1 MLRKRDPGETW
12 KHTKSLWS
20 LQFWSWHWPL
30 CPMVRDRAPSAA
42 WPKTA
47 SRPVRRQWLWL
58 LRLPRPP
65 QPGVAQRFRSP
76 TSRACASSWGTRG
89 FSMPMES
96 ILTLPCSSQ
105 LNATFPSPC
114 IAKKIIIIMVF
125 LFLLAKSSL
134 VLLFFKLFVT
144 LICFCYCS
152 VCVMCVL
159 IFRFGCSCKLKFLC
173 FV

>member
-1 MLRKRDPGETW
+1 MLRKRDPRETW

-20 LQFWSWHWPL
+20 LQLWSWHWPL
-30 CPMVRDRAPSAA
+30 CPMVRDRAPSAT

-65 QPGVAQRFRSP
+65 QPSVAQRFRSL

-96 ILTLPCSSQ
+96 ILTLPCSSR

-114 IAKKIIIIMVF
+114 IAKKIIIIFHQKKKKIIIIMVF

-134 VLLFFKLFVT
+134 ASAVVLSYLEL
-144 LICFCYCS
+144 
-152 VCVMCVL
+152 
-159 IFRFGCSCKLKFLC
+159 
-173 FV
+173 